1 MRCQGSWP
9 LERRWL
15 LHALVIAV
23 VSTASIGHADP
34 AARPVAGLADLDTAF
49 ATAAGLLAKT
59 AENGGHAELAKTIT
73 EWDLPAAGERQI
85 VVSIPARL
93 EKPSSIDTPDEM
105 TIWNDFCAARRTRA
119 SGFFEHAVAASR
131 SHDHVPTRDEL
142 ARPVDPDAPPL
153 PQRSCEAIRLLF
165 LCLRDDP
172 DHERARTAGGWV
184 KRGDDWLWPEAARRL
199 DKGEVHDPAF
209 GWMPKAKLERH
220 RAGERLDRGR
230 WITAAEDAKTPRDVK
245 HGREFF
251 SDHWEIVS
259 AASLDDAAALAL
271 RLEETADVWRQVFGA
286 FAFEPK
292 DLEKR
297 LTGRGRTAPH
307 TPHSAILC
315 ADRGHYLQELEPLEP
330 LIGRT
335 NGIYWTPTKTIW
347 FFIDQAGGKGDRA
360 GDAAEPD
367 PITIHHEATHQ
378 LFAESRHVITKARQ
392 LAGERCGFWVIEAA
406 GCYLETIRP
415 TPYGWTVGG
424 RDAGR
429 VPAAKER
436 LDEGF
441 FVPLADLCGLGRKA
455 LQADERLSQLY
466 SQFAGLA
473 DFFMNGSGGRYRESF
488 VEYLVRVYS
497 GTADPDTLSRLCK
510 RSYADLDA
518 EYRRHLSR

>member
-1 MRCQGSWP
+1 MRCHGS
-9 LERRWL
+9 RSSDRQWL
-15 LHALVIAV
+15 LCAV
-23 VSTASIGHADP
+23 VCSAVVAIAAAGRADP
-34 AARPVAGLADLDTAF
+34 AAQSLPGSLAELDHAF
-49 ATAAGLLAKT
+49 TAAAALLAT
-59 AENGGHAELAKTIT
+59 SAANGGHADLAKAIT
-73 EWDLPAAGERQI
+73 EWNLPAAGERQI
-85 VVSIPARL
+85 VVSIATRL
-93 EKPSSIDTPDEM
+93 EKPSSVNTPDEE
-105 TIWNDFCAARRTRA
+105 TIWRDFCAARRTRA
-119 SGFFEHAVAASR
+119 AGLFEHAVAASR
-131 SHDHVPTRDEL
+131 LHDHVPTRDEL
-142 ARPVDPDAPPL
+142 ARPVDPHAPCV

-172 DHERARTAGGWV
+172 NHERARMAGGWV
-184 KRGDDWLWPEAARRL
+184 KRGGDWLWPEAARRL
-199 DKGEVHDPAF
+199 DKGEAYDPTF
-209 GWMPKAKLERH
+209 GWLPKAKLERH
-220 RAGERLDRGR
+220 RAGERLNRGR
-230 WITAAEDAKTPRDVK
+230 WITATEDAKTTRDVK
-245 HGREFF
+245 YGREFL

-259 AASLDDAAALAL
+259 AATVDDTAALAL

-297 LTGRGRTAPH
+297 LAGRGRTAPH

-315 ADRGHYLQELEPLEP
+315 ADRGQYLQELGPLEP

-347 FFIDQAGGKGDRA
+347 FFIDKA

-378 LFAESRHVITKARQ
+378 LFAESRHDTAKVRQ
-392 LAGERCGFWVIEAA
+392 PPGERCGFWAIEAA
-406 GCYLETIRP
+406 GCYLETIRS

-441 FVPLADLCGLGRKA
+441 FVPLAEISGLGRQA
-455 LQADERLSQLY
+455 LQADERLPQLY

-473 DFFMNGSGGRYRESF
+473 DFFMNGSGGRHREAF

-510 RSYADLDA
+510 QSYADLDV